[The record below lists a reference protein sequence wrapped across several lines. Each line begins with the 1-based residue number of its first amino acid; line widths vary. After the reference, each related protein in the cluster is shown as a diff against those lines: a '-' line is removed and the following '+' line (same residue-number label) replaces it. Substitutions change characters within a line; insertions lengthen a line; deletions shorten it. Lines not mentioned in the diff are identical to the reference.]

1 MRGIIVKGIAGFY
14 YVSCGDETIEC
25 KARGIFKNRGITPAV
40 GDDVEISLT
49 AEPGKGVIEEILPR
63 KNVFIRPPIANID
76 TFIVVMAAAHPKPNF
91 PVIDKFLVMADAKG
105 TDIVICVNKT
115 DIAKPKDIESIREI
129 YEGLYP
135 VVMASAET
143 GAGIDELKSKLSG
156 KKAAF
161 AGPSGVGKSSILNAI
176 LPQANA
182 QMGEISHKTKRGRHT
197 TRHVEIFRVGD
208 FMIYDTPGFTS
219 FDIME
224 AGEDTL
230 DMHYPEMAVYKGKCY
245 YDDCRHLKEPDC
257 MVKKALEEG
266 RIHPMRYES
275 YRTQIEEIR
284 NKKNKY

>member
-1 MRGIIVKGIAGFY
+1 
-14 YVSCGDETIEC
+14 
-25 KARGIFKNRGITPAV
+25 
-40 GDDVEISLT
+40 
-49 AEPGKGVIEEILPR
+49 
-63 KNVFIRPPIANID
+63 
-76 TFIVVMAAAHPKPNF
+76 
-91 PVIDKFLVMADAKG
+91 
-105 TDIVICVNKT
+105 
-115 DIAKPKDIESIREI
+115 
-129 YEGLYP
+129 
-135 VVMASAET
+135 MASAET

>member
-49 AEPGKGVIEEILPR
+49 AEPGKGVIEDILPR

-105 TDIVICVNKT
+105 TDIVICVNKI

-182 QMGEISHKTKRGRHT
+182 QMGEISHKTKRGSRRNIRFLMRTISLFCMSYTRYFLGSEKLPFT
-197 TRHVEIFRVGD
+197 TNASLPSSSFMKYFPAILKSFWLITNLIIFSLKITYYQTSPLFFQGIRVN
-208 FMIYDTPGFTS
+208 S
-219 FDIME
+219 
-224 AGEDTL
+224 
-230 DMHYPEMAVYKGKCY
+230 AV
-245 YDDCRHLKEPDC
+245 
-257 MVKKALEEG
+257 
-266 RIHPMRYES
+266 
-275 YRTQIEEIR
+275 
-284 NKKNKY
+284 